1 MNVKQLCAHIT
12 NFGFDLVGA
21 ELALDVKYHIAK
33 EMAGNRTSLIWVS
46 DQDAPL
52 LIGNPST
59 LDCYRSLIEAKDYS
73 YLMNDGGVIQIALT
87 YDGRRIEAHR
97 FLYHPCPFPVTK
109 AAVDEFGK
117 SGSGLLDFIDG
128 NFMDNVKDNLLLR
141 SPIRFDYAPDAA
153 TESHPASHLTLN
165 DPECRV
171 PVHSPLQFGTFMEF
185 VLRNFYMDAWRH
197 PTCSKLRQLRHE
209 DDVCLSADDRRRVHL
224 NWEAAKSRRRPHRR
238 APAAASRRR
247 GARSRRKPSA

>member
-33 EMAGNRTSLIWVS
+33 EMAGNRTSLIWVR

-171 PVHSPLQFGTFMEF
+171 SGAFTAPVRYVHRVRAPEF
-185 VLRNFYMDAWRH
+185 LHGRVE
-197 PTCSKLRQLRHE
+197 TS
-209 DDVCLSADDRRRVHL
+209 DVFQ
-224 NWEAAKSRRRPHRR
+224 
-238 APAAASRRR
+238 APAASAR
-247 GARSRRKPSA
+247 GRCVSFR